1 MLKNGKFIKE
11 PPIRIGVHYVPTH
24 KVSVTEEEKEMQ
36 QVLLRDRWRRRR
48 PVNLGVGGL
57 LVLAYLFFCVIVLI
71 ANLIAGKFLE

>member
-11 PPIRIGVHYVPTH
+11 PPIRIGVHYVPTP
-24 KVSVTEEEKEMQ
+24 KISATEEEKEMQ
-36 QVLLRDRWRRRR
+36 QVLLRERWRRRR
-48 PVNLGVGGL
+48 PINLGVGGL